1 MPVYRYKTLN
11 QEKSEEF
18 FEVSQ
23 KISDTPLKKHPL
35 TGEPVERVLSS
46 PSLTLQ
52 HSSGKENKTLSPDYL
67 KKHGFSRYEK
77 DHSSGDYFQT
87 AGKDGPSVIRADEI
101 NHSS

>member
-52 HSSGKENKTLSPDYL
+52 HSSGKENKTLSPDHL

-87 AGKDGPSVIRADEI
+87 AGKAGPSVIRADEI